1 MSRPP
6 CHGQRW
12 GSFCTW
18 GTQDP
23 VGHRVLQLL
32 QLAQLRLQSRDCV

>member
-18 GTQDP
+18 GTQGP
-23 VGHRVLQLL
+23 VGHHVFQLL
-32 QLAQLRLQSRDCV
+32 RGCFQRGLLAL